1 MASDNPY
8 PLDPFTIIKS
18 INFGGGIWC
27 VALVGSSPQI
37 VGGFINGHGPPSYAD
52 VAGSVAVDFS
62 GIAGGTPGFT
72 LIQDITPIAGA
83 KTSPYAIQ
91 KADLTKPIRTA
102 AGAGLIGFTVSLVT
116 IQQALNPP
124 FTKFHLPIVA
134 LFLQCTGVLAKQ
146 FRVRLTGI
154 ATNTNTQGLMQVGIF
169 GKNVIKAG
177 VLVDLKNNTPTVTS
191 GAEKGYG
198 KPNAVDNV
206 VADFIVDPKSLTVSG
221 PL

>member
-1 MASDNPY
+1 MASDRPY
-8 PLDPFTIIKS
+8 PLDPFTTITN

-27 VALVGSSPQI
+27 VALAGASPQI
-37 VGGFINGHGPPSYAD
+37 VGGYINGQGPPAYPD
-52 VAGSVAVDFS
+52 IAGSVEVDFS

-72 LIQDITPIAGA
+72 LIQDITPIAGT

-91 KADLTKPIRTA
+91 KADLTKPIRAA

-124 FTKFHLPIVA
+124 FTKFHVPIVA

-146 FRVRLTGI
+146 FRIRMTGI
-154 ATNTNTQGLMQVGIF
+154 ATNTNTNGVMQVGIF

-177 VLVDLKNNTPTVTS
+177 VRVDLKNNTPAVIS
-191 GAEKGYG
+191 GAEKSYG

-206 VADFIVDPKSLTVSG
+206 VADFIVNPQNLTVSG
-221 PL
+221 PI